1 MEQKY
6 RIGILKFILLLRMEN
21 LTEKFTA
28 LFKSLCD
35 EDVEYVLTG
44 DFAIVLHGALRLTED
59 IDLFIRN
66 SEENLVKLR
75 NALNKVFADE
85 SIAEITVT
93 ELESYAV
100 IRYGTPDDFFIDI
113 ISNIGEKFSF
123 EDLIFQE
130 IDFNGIKIKL
140 ASPET
145 LYKMKERTF
154 RAVDQDDLLFLR
166 DKIRNKK

>member
-6 RIGILKFILLLRMEN
+6 RIGILKFILLLRMEK

-44 DFAIVLHGALRLTED
+44 DFAIVLHGALRFTGD

-66 SEENLVKLR
+66 SEENLVRLR
-75 NALNKVFADE
+75 TALNNVFADE

-93 ELESYAV
+93 ELKSYAV

-140 ASPET
+140 ASPDT